1 MLFVKPYFWAP
12 YRTAVTPLIA
22 SKSEFYAANYITTD
36 GKQEIQ
42 FFHTLGQKVPS
53 SFIPIPS
60 CHACSLSAPMGS
72 EGITFTGVT
81 VLLNSDSEGTMCASK
96 EG

>member
-1 MLFVKPYFWAP
+1 MQ
-12 YRTAVTPLIA
+12 LIT
-22 SKSEFYAANYITTD
+22 SSD

-53 SFIPIPS
+53 DSVPIPS
-60 CHACSLSAPMGS
+60 SHACSLSAPMGS
-72 EGITFTGVT
+72 EGINFTGVA